1 MLFLWGNHKNLIVKV
16 GKYWRRLR
24 SILVVQSSN
33 WSWEARLLYWLTG
46 IWLFVG
52 LVTLLSASYP
62 EGVIEHNN
70 GYYTLLR
77 QFLGVLIGFV
87 GFKVVVSQPLRQTFK
102 FCPGIILILLLLI
115 FLTSVPGI
123 GTEVYGAKRWIALGP
138 FSLQPSELIKP
149 FLVMQSAYIFAR
161 WNRLS
166 WKVKGSWLG
175 IFALV
180 LLGILIQ
187 PDLSTTALC
196 GMSLWLIAVAAEL
209 PWGQLLSVCF
219 GGLGLATLS
228 ISQNEYQLDRITF
241 FLDPWQEY
249 QAKGYQL
256 IQSLLAIASGS
267 WWGLGFG
274 MSQQKLSY
282 LPIRTTDFI
291 FAVYA
296 EEFGFIGCLFL
307 MVLILLYGTV
317 ALRVA
322 FKSENRI
329 QRLVAIGAMV
339 FLVGQ
344 SLINIGVATGS
355 LPTTGLPFPFF
366 SYGIN
371 SIIASFLL
379 AGLLVRAAREITK
392 APIIK
397 MKLGKTV

>member
-1 MLFLWGNHKNLIVKV
+1 M
-16 GKYWRRLR
+16 GKYWRHLR
-24 SILVVQSSN
+24 SLIGIYSSS

-46 IWLFVG
+46 IWLFIG

-62 EGVIEHNN
+62 EGVIDHNN
-70 GYYTLLR
+70 GYYTIMR
-77 QFLGVLIGFV
+77 QLLGVFIGFV
-87 GFKVVVSQPLRQTFK
+87 GFKAAVSQPLRQTLK
-102 FCPGIILILLLLI
+102 FCPWIILLLLLSI

-138 FSLQPSELIKP
+138 FFLQPSELIKP
-149 FLVMQSAYIFAR
+149 FLVMQSAYIFAK
-161 WNRLS
+161 WHKLS
-166 WKVKGSWLG
+166 WTVRGTWLG
-175 IFALV
+175 IFVLV

-209 PWGQLLSVCF
+209 PWVQLLSVCF
-219 GGLGLATLS
+219 GGLGLAALS

-249 QAKGYQL
+249 QGKGYQL
-256 IQSLLAIASGS
+256 IQSLLAIASGG
-267 WWGLGFG
+267 WAGLGLG
-274 MSQQKLSY
+274 LSQQKLSY

-296 EEFGFIGCLFL
+296 EEFGFIGCLL
-307 MVLILLYGTV
+307 LIILLMLYATI

-322 FKSENRI
+322 FKSDNQI

-379 AGLLVRAAREITK
+379 AGLLIRAAREINQ
-392 APIIK
+392 APVIK
-397 MKLGKTV
+397 MVFRNSIPKS

>member
-1 MLFLWGNHKNLIVKV
+1 MLFLWGNHKNVIVKV
-16 GKYWRRLR
+16 RKYWRRLR

-77 QFLGVLIGFV
+77 QFLGVLIGFI

>member
-1 MLFLWGNHKNLIVKV
+1 MR
-16 GKYWRRLR
+16 KYWRNLR
-24 SILVVQSSN
+24 SVLGVQSSQ

-46 IWLFVG
+46 VWLFIG

-62 EGVIEHNN
+62 EGIVDHNN
-70 GYYTLLR
+70 GYYTLMR
-77 QFLGVLIGFV
+77 QMLGVIIGFI
-87 GFKVVVSQPLRQTFK
+87 GFKLIVSQPLRQTLK
-102 FCPGIILILLLLI
+102 FCPWIILILLLFI

-123 GTEVYGAKRWIALGP
+123 GTEVYGARRWIALGA

-149 FLVMQSAYIFAR
+149 FLVMQSAYIFAKWDKLTWTVR
-161 WNRLS
+161 
-166 WKVKGSWLG
+166 GTWLG

-209 PWGQLLSVCF
+209 PWIQLLLVCF

-241 FLDPWQEY
+241 FLNPWQEY
-249 QAKGYQL
+249 QGRGYQL
-256 IQSLLAIASGS
+256 IQSLLAIASGGWS
-267 WWGLGFG
+267 GLGFG
-274 MSQQKLSY
+274 LSQQKLSY

-296 EEFGFIGCLFL
+296 EEFGFVGC
-307 MVLILLYGTV
+307 VILILLIMFYAIV

-322 FKSENRI
+322 FKSVNRI
-329 QRLVAIGAMV
+329 QRLVAVGAMV

-371 SIIASFLL
+371 SICASFLL
-379 AGLLVRAAREITK
+379 SGLLVRAAREITQ
-392 APIIK
+392 APVV
-397 MKLGKTV
+397 KLKFDKVI

>member
-1 MLFLWGNHKNLIVKV
+1 M
-16 GKYWRRLR
+16 GKYWRHLR
-24 SILVVQSSN
+24 SLIGIYSSS

-46 IWLFVG
+46 IWLFIG

-62 EGVIEHNN
+62 EGVIDHNN
-70 GYYTLLR
+70 GYYTIMR
-77 QFLGVLIGFV
+77 QLLGVFIGFV
-87 GFKVVVSQPLRQTFK
+87 GFKAAVSQPLRQTLK
-102 FCPGIILILLLLI
+102 FCPWIILLLLLSI

-138 FSLQPSELIKP
+138 FFLQPSELIKP
-149 FLVMQSAYIFAR
+149 FLVMQSAYIFAK
-161 WNRLS
+161 WHKLS
-166 WKVKGSWLG
+166 WTVRGTWLG
-175 IFALV
+175 IFVLV

-209 PWGQLLSVCF
+209 PWVQLLSVCF
-219 GGLGLATLS
+219 GGLGLAAFS

-249 QAKGYQL
+249 QGKGYQL
-256 IQSLLAIASGS
+256 IQSLLAIASGG
-267 WWGLGFG
+267 WAGLGFG
-274 MSQQKLSY
+274 LSQQKLSY

-296 EEFGFIGCLFL
+296 EEFGFIGC
-307 MVLILLYGTV
+307 VLLIILLMLYATI

-322 FKSENRI
+322 FKSDNRI
-329 QRLVAIGAMV
+329 QRLVAIGSMV

-344 SLINIGVATGS
+344 SLINVGVATGS

-379 AGLLVRAAREITK
+379 AGLLVRAAREINQ
-392 APIIK
+392 APVIK
-397 MKLGKTV
+397 MVFRNSLPKS

>member
-1 MLFLWGNHKNLIVKV
+1 M

-24 SILVVQSSN
+24 SLIEIHSSS

-46 IWLFVG
+46 IWLFLG

-62 EGVIEHNN
+62 EGVIDHNN
-70 GYYTLLR
+70 GYYTILR
-77 QFLGVLIGFV
+77 QLLGLLIGLIGF
-87 GFKVVVSQPLRQTFK
+87 KVIVDQPLRQTLK
-102 FCPGIILILLLLI
+102 FCPWIILLLLLLI
-115 FLTSVPGI
+115 FLISVPGI

-149 FLVMQSAYIFAR
+149 FLVMQSAYIFAKWR
-161 WNRLS
+161 KLTWTVR
-166 WKVKGSWLG
+166 GTWLG

-209 PWGQLLSVCF
+209 PWVHLLSVCF
-219 GGLGLATLS
+219 GGLGLAALS

-249 QAKGYQL
+249 QGKGYQL
-256 IQSLLAIASGS
+256 IQSLLAIASGG
-267 WWGLGFG
+267 WAGLGLG
-274 MSQQKLSY
+274 LSQQKLSY

-296 EEFGFIGCLFL
+296 EEFGFIGCLL
-307 MVLILLYGTV
+307 LIILLMLYATI

-322 FKSENRI
+322 FKSDNQI

-379 AGLLVRAAREITK
+379 AGLLIRAAREINQ
-392 APIIK
+392 APVIK
-397 MKLGKTV
+397 MVFRNSIPKSYR

>member
-1 MLFLWGNHKNLIVKV
+1 MR
-16 GKYWRRLR
+16 KYWRNLR
-24 SILVVQSSN
+24 SVLGVQSSK

-46 IWLFVG
+46 VWLFIG
-52 LVTLLSASYP
+52 LITLLSASYP
-62 EGVIEHNN
+62 EGVVDYNN
-70 GYYTLLR
+70 GYYTLMR
-77 QFLGVLIGFV
+77 QMLGVVIGFI
-87 GFKVVVSQPLRQTFK
+87 GFKLIVSQPLRQTLK
-102 FCPGIILILLLLI
+102 FCPWIILILLLFI

-123 GTEVYGAKRWIALGP
+123 GTEVHGARRWIALGA

-149 FLVMQSAYIFAR
+149 FLVMQSAYIFAK
-161 WNRLS
+161 WDRLTWTVRS
-166 WKVKGSWLG
+166 TWLG

-209 PWGQLLSVCF
+209 PWIQLLLVCF
-219 GGLGLATLS
+219 GGLGLAIFS

-241 FLDPWQEY
+241 FLNPWQEY
-249 QAKGYQL
+249 QGRGYQL
-256 IQSLLAIASGS
+256 IQSLLAIASGGWS
-267 WWGLGFG
+267 GLGFG
-274 MSQQKLSY
+274 LSQQKLSY

-296 EEFGFIGCLFL
+296 EEFGFIGCV
-307 MVLILLYGTV
+307 VLILLILFYAIV

-322 FKSENRI
+322 FKSVNRI
-329 QRLVAIGAMV
+329 QRLVAVGAMV

-371 SIIASFLL
+371 SICASFLL
-379 AGLLVRAAREITK
+379 SGLLVRAAREITQ
-392 APIIK
+392 APVV
-397 MKLGKTV
+397 KLKLDNRQLL